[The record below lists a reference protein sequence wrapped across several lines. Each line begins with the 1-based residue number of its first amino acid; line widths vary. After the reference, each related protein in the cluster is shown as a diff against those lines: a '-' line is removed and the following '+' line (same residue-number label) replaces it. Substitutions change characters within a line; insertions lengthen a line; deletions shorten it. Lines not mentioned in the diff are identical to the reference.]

1 MSFPTMKTPFVGYY
15 EVPER
20 SRKWKRRVIV
30 GGVVASTGAVAIWG
44 MMGQSQPDP
53 VRIAFIG
60 NSFQFVND
68 FPRFLPRLASKR
80 IEQDSVLHGSLSL
93 VTLLQKGNGMR
104 TRWQTDNAWDE
115 SLGLYDYGACTIPQL
130 LVGHDEALANY
141 NEYYIND
148 GLNPCFAWH
157 HNGAAYD
164 DDFVDDDSVTDDSNN
179 NADDDSDIYLQYTLA
194 TKSIPNKTW
203 DYVVLNDQSV
213 RPAIPS
219 KRSITA
225 RVLNSTYIPLFL
237 ESQATPILIA
247 TYGYWRDNLNVTAL
261 YGIQD
266 VPHFTAKLYWG
277 YKVYATTLEIVQA
290 RIAPVGI
297 AFLVVWEE
305 NFQLWERFFGKDQY
319 HPSPIGTYLMG
330 CVVHA
335 TIFGQLPEPP
345 MTADTSYYFET
356 ARSMQLSGSSS
367 ELESFYPTEEEA
379 LYLRWIAKRVVFDKY
394 RPSSFRQAWKLVQE
408 EEGNGAG

>member
-1 MSFPTMKTPFVGYY
+1 MSFPSMKTPFVAYDHEGAK
-15 EVPER
+15 
-20 SRKWKRRVIV
+20 SRKWRRSAIV
-30 GGVVASTGAVAIWG
+30 GGVISSSVAVVVWVL
-44 MMGQSQPDP
+44 MGQSQPDP

-68 FPRFLPRLASKR
+68 FPRFLPRLASKTTM
-80 IEQDSVLHGSLSL
+80 IQQDSVLHGSLSL
-93 VTLLQKGNGMR
+93 VTLLHKGNGMR
-104 TRWQTDNAWDE
+104 TRWQTENAWDE
-115 SLGLYDYGACTIPQL
+115 SVGLYDYGACTVPQL
-130 LVGHDEALANY
+130 LVGYDDKLDNY
-141 NEYYIND
+141 NQYYTND
-148 GLNPCFAWH
+148 GFNPCFAWH

-194 TKSIPNKTW
+194 TKSIPNKAW

-237 ESQATPILIA
+237 ECQATPILIA

-266 VPHFTAKLYWG
+266 VPHFTAKLYRG
-277 YKVYATTLEIVQA
+277 YKVYASTLEVVQA

-305 NFQLWERFFGKDQY
+305 NFQLWERFFGDDQY

-330 CVVHA
+330 CVVYA
-335 TIFGQLPEPP
+335 TIFDQLPEPP
-345 MTADTSYYFET
+345 MTDTSYYFQT
-356 ARSMQLSGSSS
+356 ARSMQVSRSSS
-367 ELESFYPTEEEA
+367 SWSFFPTEEEA